1 MSNKTIDYYNQ
12 NADLFVQGTI
22 SMEEQGEW

>member
-1 MSNKTIDYYNQ
+1 MVNKTIDYYNQ

-22 SMEEQGEW
+22 AVDLKNAG